1 LNWRKS
7 TLLLASVGLLTAI
20 VAAVFVFQDNI
31 ARFRANPRTPFQI
44 APPPPPPAYGAR
56 GAWVLWPDKEVGTGQ
71 ADVFYVHSTTYYS
84 GKSWNA
90 PIGDAASDLVLKQT
104 AAPNQAGPFLGI
116 GPIFGPRYRQATL
129 YAFFTNKFDGEA
141 ARRFAYDDVRA
152 AFKAFLATTDGKRPL
167 ILAGYGQGGLHV
179 QGLLQEFFQKDE
191 ALRNRLAVAYI
202 INQATP
208 LGLFKS
214 TLAKTPPCS
223 SPDDVRCVI
232 SYIDLEPKF
241 DGEMKRVRLRSMSWS
256 GSGGLAPTAGEPLL
270 CVNPLTWTITEEY
283 AGPEDHIGAASAT
296 GIRFGGTPPA
306 VTHAVGAK
314 CVGGI
319 LVVDRPS
326 QDFLRRRALFGAKWR
341 AQNYNL
347 FYFDLAE
354 DARRRAGNVAQRIED
369 EYMNLDPIEETIDLG
384 DSPINKVPD

>member
-1 LNWRKS
+1 M
-7 TLLLASVGLLTAI
+7 
-20 VAAVFVFQDNI
+20 
-31 ARFRANPRTPFQI
+31 
-44 APPPPPPAYGAR
+44 
-56 GAWVLWPDKEVGTGQ
+56 LWPDKEVGTGQ

-191 ALRNRLAVAYI
+191 ALRNRLAAAYI

-214 TLAKTPPCS
+214 TLAK
-223 SPDDVRCVI
+223 
-232 SYIDLEPKF
+232 
-241 DGEMKRVRLRSMSWS
+241 
-256 GSGGLAPTAGEPLL
+256 
-270 CVNPLTWTITEEY
+270 
-283 AGPEDHIGAASAT
+283 
-296 GIRFGGTPPA
+296 
-306 VTHAVGAK
+306 
-314 CVGGI
+314 
-319 LVVDRPS
+319 
-326 QDFLRRRALFGAKWR
+326 
-341 AQNYNL
+341 
-347 FYFDLAE
+347 
-354 DARRRAGNVAQRIED
+354 
-369 EYMNLDPIEETIDLG
+369 
-384 DSPINKVPD
+384 